1 MIPIRDIHIMIPAY
15 NEGTVLREVIESIH
29 QHGFD
34 KVIVVDDGSHDQTAE
49 VARQAGA
56 RVIRH
61 LVNRGAGAAVQT
73 AISLAREQDWPYVVF
88 MDGDGQHSPEDIFKM
103 TAKMEESNCDLVI
116 GSRFLKIDGKIPWTR
131 IVFNYIANIMTN
143 IFCKKRY
150 TDSQSGL
157 RLLNRN
163 AIQKINLEID
173 RFGFCSEMLIS
184 AESQGLEIGEAHAQI
199 KYSAYSINK
208 GQDFQ
213 IGITTALNF
222 LWNLFFK

>member
-1 MIPIRDIHIMIPAY
+1 MIPIEEIHIMIPAF
-15 NEGTVLREVIESIH
+15 NEGTVLKEVIESIKNS
-29 QHGFD
+29 GFRH
-34 KVIVVDDGSHDQTAE
+34 ITVVDDGSSDNTAT
-49 VARQAGA
+49 VARESGA
-56 RVIRH
+56 FVIRH

-73 AISLAREQDWPYVVF
+73 AIMLARQRGWSYVVF
-88 MDGDGQHSPEDIFKM
+88 MDGDGQHAPEDIPTLTKKM
-103 TAKMEESNCDLVI
+103 IATKSDIVI
-116 GSRFLKIDGKIPWTR
+116 GSRFLKMEGDIPWTR
-131 IVFNYIANIMTN
+131 IVFNFIGNLMTN

-163 AIQKINLEID
+163 AIENINLEID
-173 RFGFCSEMLIS
+173 RFGFCSEMIIS
-184 AESQGLEIGEAHAQI
+184 AETNGLKVEEAPSQIR
-199 KYSAYSINK
+199 YSAYSINK